1 MGKKIFSGFIPI
13 RVRTFRDFM
22 QKSSSTIIKKINV
35 KNKSICKRF
44 NEQKGNYLAT
54 DGKIIMKK
62 RSFVSD
68 LLHKQTT
75 WTLKY
80 KMVNHLF

>member
-22 QKSSSTIIKKINV
+22 QKSSSTIIKKKINV

-44 NEQKGNYLAT
+44 NEQKSNYLAT

-62 RSFVSD
+62 D
-68 LLHKQTT
+68 HLYQIYYINKQLGLSSTK
-75 WTLKY
+75 W
-80 KMVNHLF
+80 